1 VTLYNSAKSILLPA
15 PDVTKGALYDSFST
29 RTYTVI
35 GRVLPA
41 FGEDFDKIP
50 SFAQI
55 DMDLAVLL
63 VVFSLN
69 IETPLGC

>member
-1 VTLYNSAKSILLPA
+1 MTLYKSAKSILLPA
-15 PDVTKGALYDSFST
+15 PEVTKGALYDSFSMQT
-29 RTYTVI
+29 HTVI

-41 FGEDFDKIP
+41 FGEDSDTIP
-50 SFAQI
+50 FFAQI

-63 VVFSLN
+63 VAFSLN